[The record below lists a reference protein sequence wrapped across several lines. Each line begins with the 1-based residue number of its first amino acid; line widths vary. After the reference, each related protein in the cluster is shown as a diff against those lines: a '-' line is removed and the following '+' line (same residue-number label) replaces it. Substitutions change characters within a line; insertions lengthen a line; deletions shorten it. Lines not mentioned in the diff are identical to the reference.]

1 MQDQVIKLNATL
13 GAATGPVATFLGS
26 SQTKPH
32 EETKAVNGDYLLVYV
47 TPEKLACGFSSRLA
61 ELQRRKG
68 IALVAVDEAHCVR
81 PCLLHAA
88 ASRATG
94 DVTAGNVYSGLHS
107 PSMRSKR
114 SPSSPAAL
122 LAPPAPPSPSSM
134 LAAMPLRSLLL
145 SLLSNFCF
153 SEVTCHTQATR

>member
-13 GAATGPVATFLGS
+13 GATTGPVATFLGS

-68 IALVAVDEAHCVR
+68 IALVAVDEAHCVSEWGHDFR
-81 PCLLHAA
+81 PDYRRLKECH
-88 ASRATG
+88 
-94 DVTAGNVYSGLHS
+94 D
-107 PSMRSKR
+107 
-114 SPSSPAAL
+114 AL
-122 LAPPAPPSPSSM
+122 PGVP
-134 LAAMPLRSLLL
+134 
-145 SLLSNFCF
+145 FF
-153 SEVTCHTQATR
+153 SFLTFFF